1 MKKLLAGVLA
11 LLCVLSLMGCK
22 EQGDV
27 ETLDDAG
34 NSATKATAADWD
46 LTSKGEY
53 HLQETLTPDGFV
65 LNLHDAFYTNSTEI
79 AVKNN
84 GDEAVTVYLY
94 NETDRSTP
102 ALQLTLQAGET
113 KSFSNLTSRF
123 LYYLCFE
130 PTASGGTIDVT
141 ISD

>member
-22 EQGDV
+22 EQEDV
-27 ETLDDAG
+27 ETLDNAG
-34 NSATKATAADWD
+34 NAANKATVADWD

-65 LNLHDAFYTNSTEI
+65 LNLHDSFYTNSTEI
-79 AVKNN
+79 TVKNN
-84 GDEAVTVYLY
+84 GDEEVTVYLY

-102 ALQLTLQAGET
+102 ALQLTLQAGDT

-123 LYYLCFE
+123 LYYLCFGS
-130 PTASGGTIDVT
+130 TTSGSTIDVT